1 MKPIKNIDSVDKNNV
16 ILPET
21 IEDKLK
27 ELILKRKYGECLV
40 KSMDLNYRIL
50 YTDSA
55 IDDLDK
61 ILSYLSGYKNPFI
74 LTKFKHDIDENL
86 ERVRLH
92 PKSHPVILKR
102 HQYEYRKLIIR
113 HYIFVYFVDSANKE
127 ITIFRIFHELED
139 YQNRL
144 GTNDY

>member
-1 MKPIKNIDSVDKNNV
+1 
-16 ILPET
+16 
-21 IEDKLK
+21 
-27 ELILKRKYGECLV
+27 
-40 KSMDLNYRIL
+40 MDLNYRIL

-74 LTKFKHDIDENL
+74 LIKLKHDIDENL
-86 ERVRLH
+86 ERIRLH
-92 PKSHPVILKR
+92 PKSHTVILKR
-102 HQYEYRKLIIR
+102 HQYEYRKLIIC

>member
-1 MKPIKNIDSVDKNNV
+1 
-16 ILPET
+16 
-21 IEDKLK
+21 
-27 ELILKRKYGECLV
+27 
-40 KSMDLNYRIL
+40 MDLTYKIL

-61 ILSYLSGYKNPFI
+61 ILSYLSGYKNPLI

-86 ERVRLH
+86 ERIRLYQ
-92 PKSHPVILKR
+92 KSHPVILKR
-102 HQYEYRKLIIR
+102 HQYEYRKLIIH
-113 HYIFVYFVDSANKE
+113 HYIFVYIVDSANRE

-144 GTNDY
+144 GRSNY

>member
-1 MKPIKNIDSVDKNNV
+1 
-16 ILPET
+16 
-21 IEDKLK
+21 
-27 ELILKRKYGECLV
+27 
-40 KSMDLNYRIL
+40 MDLNYRIL

-74 LTKFKHDIDENL
+74 LIKLKHDIDENL
-86 ERVRLH
+86 ERIRLH
-92 PKSHPVILKR
+92 PKFHPVILKR
-102 HQYEYRKLIIR
+102 HQYEYRKLIIC
-113 HYIFVYFVDSANKE
+113 HYIFVYANKE

>member
-1 MKPIKNIDSVDKNNV
+1 
-16 ILPET
+16 
-21 IEDKLK
+21 
-27 ELILKRKYGECLV
+27 
-40 KSMDLNYRIL
+40 MDLTYKIL

-61 ILSYLSGYKNPFI
+61 ILSYLSGYKNPLI
-74 LTKFKHDIDENL
+74 LTKCKHDIDENL
-86 ERVRLH
+86 GRIRLH

-102 HQYEYRKLIIR
+102 YQYEYRKLIIH

-139 YQNRL
+139 YENRL
-144 GTNDY
+144 GTNNY

>member
-1 MKPIKNIDSVDKNNV
+1 
-16 ILPET
+16 
-21 IEDKLK
+21 
-27 ELILKRKYGECLV
+27 
-40 KSMDLNYRIL
+40 MDLTYKIL

-61 ILSYLSGYKNPFI
+61 ILSYLSGYKYPFI

-86 ERVRLH
+86 ERIRLH
-92 PKSHPVILKR
+92 PKSHPVILKH
-102 HQYEYRKLIIR
+102 HQYKYRKLIIH
-113 HYIFVYFVDSANKE
+113 HYIFVYFVDSTNKK

-144 GTNDY
+144 GTNNFKNEE

>member
-1 MKPIKNIDSVDKNNV
+1 
-16 ILPET
+16 
-21 IEDKLK
+21 
-27 ELILKRKYGECLV
+27 
-40 KSMDLNYRIL
+40 MDLNYRIL

-74 LTKFKHDIDENL
+74 LIKLKHDIDENL
-86 ERVRLH
+86 ERIRLH

-113 HYIFVYFVDSANKE
+113 HYIFVYFVDRANKE